1 MRRDYSYAKVVFLYS
16 LILSLEVAFV
26 TALGPNGAALGKVIA
41 CIRRRSKVVLG
52 GEGKEEGSV
61 VGGGRR

>member
-1 MRRDYSYAKVVFLYS
+1 LRRDYSYAKVVFLYS

-26 TALGPNGAALGKVIA
+26 TALGPNGAALGEVIA

-52 GEGKEEGSV
+52 GGEGRKRV
-61 VGGGRR
+61 LL